1 MLLILM
7 RCSVSVPGYMS
18 RLMESMKAQ
27 GLSTTVLERYMPPK
41 DIHVIGID
49 PGVTTGWARITIPRL
64 AIFGDEPSRIIEW
77 KTGTWRGR
85 VSDQVWAACEFAR
98 MTQSLAYKIG
108 PALVVEDFDFGRPL
122 SDPEVYTP
130 VYFAQQLKFCEEKTK
145 LLDDAHVFM
154 QKRATAKAT
163 MTDERLQAVGVWETR
178 GQQDH
183 ERDALRHALT
193 ALRRAKKSL
202 KVRLAMWGEYAL
214 TA

>member
-1 MLLILM
+1 MNTK
-7 RCSVSVPGYMS
+7 
-18 RLMESMKAQ
+18 LMERK
-27 GLSTTVLERYMPPK
+27 MPPR

-49 PGVTTGWARITIPRL
+49 PGVTTGWARLTIPRE
-64 AIFGDEPSRIIEW
+64 AIFGDEPSQIVDW

-85 VSDQVWAACEFAR
+85 ISDQVWEACRFAR
-98 MTQSLAYKIG
+98 ETQSLAYKIG

-122 SDPEVYTP
+122 TDPEVYTP
-130 VYFAQQLKFCEEKTK
+130 VYFAQQLKFCAERTA
-145 LLDDAHVFM
+145 LLNDSHILM
-154 QKRATAKAT
+154 QKRATAKST
-163 MTDERLQAVGVWETR
+163 MTDDRLQAIGVWVAR

-202 KVRLAMWGEYAL
+202 KVRLAMWGEYAM